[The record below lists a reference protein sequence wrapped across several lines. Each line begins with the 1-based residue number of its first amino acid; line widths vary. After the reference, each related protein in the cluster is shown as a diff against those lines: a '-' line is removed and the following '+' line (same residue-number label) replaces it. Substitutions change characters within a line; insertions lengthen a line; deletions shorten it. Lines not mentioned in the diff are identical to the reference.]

1 MDVTDQRSGD
11 VADATLREFRSGQK
25 LFGRY
30 TLVKILGRGGMGVV
44 WLARDEELEREVALK
59 FLPDLM
65 LQDRANLD
73 DLKRETRRSLE
84 LTHPHIVRI
93 HDFVHDERY
102 GCISMEYVDG
112 ETLASLRCLKEQKVF
127 EANELTTWIGQLC
140 DALDYAHIHARVIHR
155 DLKPAN
161 LMVNQRGDLK
171 VADLGI
177 ARTLAESFRL
187 LTGEQGP
194 RGTLA
199 YMSPQQLDGERATHL
214 DDIYSLGATI
224 YELLTGK
231 PPFYSG
237 NVDRQIHERT
247 APSMTERRKDLN
259 IEPAFVPVVWEETIA
274 ACLAKDPTRRP
285 QSASEVAGRLQL
297 SSVPPGTVSLVSA
310 KRSDKVEFPTGTVTF
325 LFTDIE
331 GSTLLLNRVGD
342 RYPEILSEH
351 QKILR
356 GAFAKHNGY
365 EVGTEGDSFFVTFAR
380 AADAI
385 AVVVSAQ
392 KELAAHDW
400 PDDSGLL
407 VRMGLHTGEPGC
419 TGGNYTGLDV
429 HRAARIGAA
438 AHGGQVLISEAAKI
452 LVGNRVPENVTM
464 RDLGEHRLKDLPQR
478 EHLFQLIIPGL
489 RADFPPIRSL
499 ENRPNNL
506 PAQDIPLIGREKE
519 LSQIC
524 KLLRRADVRLLTLTG
539 PGGVGK
545 TLLALRAGT
554 ELLADFADGTFFVEL
569 STVMDPGSVPAEI
582 ADAVGV
588 KEAGSQPLLSRLTA
602 YLCEK
607 RMLLVLDGLEHILTA
622 ATVITTLMEAS
633 PHLNVLV
640 TSRAPL
646 HVRGEHT
653 FSVPP
658 LAVPNLRVPWNLET
672 LSASPAVSLFVERAK
687 AVKGDFVVDDQN
699 ARAVSEIC
707 ARLDGLPLA
716 IELAAARISLLS
728 PQMMLARLVDPAGH
742 ISLQIL
748 TGGAHDL
755 PARQQTLRN
764 TIAWSYDLLEGGLK
778 KLFSRLAVFGG
789 GCTLTSAEVV
799 CSPANDVQIDVLDG
813 ISSLVDN
820 NLLRRDHETG
830 GEPRVSMLQTIREY
844 GLEQL
849 RKSRTDTETYRTH
862 AKHFASMVEE
872 AEVKRTGPD
881 QSIWAARIAAEQGN
895 LRAALGWSFDNMPE
909 LALQITAAVGEFW
922 FAQGHWAEL
931 ETACERVA
939 QQATDGPAELQARCA
954 RYAGQ
959 CAEAH
964 GDPVRA
970 EKFFEQSLT
979 LSEKCGSGAETLEAL
994 LHLGNILI
1002 EDRDRKSEV
1011 RPLFDRALSIARELA
1026 DEKRIADAL
1035 FHSAVLAI
1043 SDGDFERAREML
1055 EQAAAVRRKRGDSIG
1070 VARCMSHLGTVA
1082 LLIGDYRRAS
1092 SCLELALTTEE
1103 KAGENHNV
1111 TWDRYK
1117 RGQIACCRGEYT
1129 QARVEFEECLK
1140 AFQQMNAT
1148 LGEAWC
1154 IYELGRIAIDTEE
1167 FLEASGYLERCLSM
1181 FRTAGR
1187 GSAWAT
1193 LQLGRIAIYEGRLR
1207 SARKLLERSL
1217 AIFREM
1223 GSKNGMTQALGE
1235 LARLARLQREHELAH
1250 SFLKESFELATQMDS
1265 KRAAAPV
1272 LQQLAYLANAQNQHD
1287 RAARLLGK
1295 VDALREEMGS
1305 PVPACDCAEHENA
1318 IKRASAALGEEPFAK
1333 LWADGRSASLDQLEG

>member
-1 MDVTDQRSGD
+1 M
-11 VADATLREFRSGQK
+11 A
-25 LFGRY
+25 
-30 TLVKILGRGGMGVV
+30 
-44 WLARDEELEREVALK
+44 
-59 FLPDLM
+59 
-65 LQDRANLD
+65 
-73 DLKRETRRSLE
+73 
-84 LTHPHIVRI
+84 
-93 HDFVHDERY
+93 
-102 GCISMEYVDG
+102 
-112 ETLASLRCLKEQKVF
+112 
-127 EANELTTWIGQLC
+127 
-140 DALDYAHIHARVIHR
+140 
-155 DLKPAN
+155 
-161 LMVNQRGDLK
+161 
-171 VADLGI
+171 
-177 ARTLAESFRL
+177 
-187 LTGEQGP
+187 
-194 RGTLA
+194 
-199 YMSPQQLDGERATHL
+199 
-214 DDIYSLGATI
+214 
-224 YELLTGK
+224 
-231 PPFYSG
+231 
-237 NVDRQIHERT
+237 
-247 APSMTERRKDLN
+247 
-259 IEPAFVPVVWEETIA
+259 
-274 ACLAKDPTRRP
+274 
-285 QSASEVAGRLQL
+285 
-297 SSVPPGTVSLVSA
+297 
-310 KRSDKVEFPTGTVTF
+310 
-325 LFTDIE
+325 
-331 GSTLLLNRVGD
+331 
-342 RYPEILSEH
+342 
-351 QKILR
+351 
-356 GAFAKHNGY
+356 
-365 EVGTEGDSFFVTFAR
+365 
-380 AADAI
+380 
-385 AVVVSAQ
+385 
-392 KELAAHDW
+392 
-400 PDDSGLL
+400 
-407 VRMGLHTGEPGC
+407 
-419 TGGNYTGLDV
+419 
-429 HRAARIGAA
+429 
-438 AHGGQVLISEAAKI
+438 
-452 LVGNRVPENVTM
+452 
-464 RDLGEHRLKDLPQR
+464 
-478 EHLFQLIIPGL
+478 
-489 RADFPPIRSL
+489 
-499 ENRPNNL
+499 
-506 PAQDIPLIGREKE
+506 
-519 LSQIC
+519 
-524 KLLRRADVRLLTLTG
+524 
-539 PGGVGK
+539 
-545 TLLALRAGT
+545 
-554 ELLADFADGTFFVEL
+554 
-569 STVMDPGSVPAEI
+569 
-582 ADAVGV
+582 
-588 KEAGSQPLLSRLTA
+588 
-602 YLCEK
+602 
-607 RMLLVLDGLEHILTA
+607 
-622 ATVITTLMEAS
+622 
-633 PHLNVLV
+633 
-640 TSRAPL
+640 
-646 HVRGEHT
+646 
-653 FSVPP
+653 
-658 LAVPNLRVPWNLET
+658 
-672 LSASPAVSLFVERAK
+672 
-687 AVKGDFVVDDQN
+687 
-699 ARAVSEIC
+699 EIC

-728 PQMMLARLVDPAGH
+728 PQIMLARLVDPAGH

-755 PARQQTLRN
+755 PPRQQTLRN
-764 TIAWSYDLLEGGLK
+764 TIAWSYDLLEDGLK
-778 KLFSRLAVFGG
+778 KLFSRLAVFAG

-799 CSPANDVQIDVLDG
+799 CSQANDLQIDVLDG

-820 NLLRRDHETG
+820 NLLRRDHEMG

-849 RKSRTDTETYRTH
+849 RKSRKDAETYRTH

-872 AEVKRTGPD
+872 AEAKRSGPD
-881 QSIWAARIAAEQGN
+881 QSIWAARIAAEQVN
-895 LRAALGWSFDNMPE
+895 IRAALGWSFDNMPE

-939 QQATDGPAELQARCA
+939 QQAIDGPAELQARCA

-979 LSEKCGSGAETLEAL
+979 LGEKCGSGAETLEAL

-1055 EQAAAVRRKRGDSIG
+1055 EQATAVRRKRGDSIG
-1070 VARCMSHLGTVA
+1070 VARCMSYLGTIA

-1117 RGQIACCRGEYT
+1117 RGQIAYCRGAYT
-1129 QARVEFEECLK
+1129 QARIEFEECLK

-1305 PVPACDCAEHENA
+1305 PVPPCDRAEHENA

-1333 LWADGRSASLDQLEG
+1333 LWADGRSASLDQVEG